1 MVQHISYPDDGTKF
15 STMLDKVRKSRNL
28 LFNQTKKQTIK

>member
-1 MVQHISYPDDGTKF
+1 MMEQNFQLFKEI
-15 STMLDKVRKSRNL
+15 LDKVRKSRNL